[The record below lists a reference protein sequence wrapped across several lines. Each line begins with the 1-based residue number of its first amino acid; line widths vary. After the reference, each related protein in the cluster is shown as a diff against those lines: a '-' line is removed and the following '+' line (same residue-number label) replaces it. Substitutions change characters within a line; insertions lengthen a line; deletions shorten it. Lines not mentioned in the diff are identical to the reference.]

1 MLIRIS
7 EQQKAICVVL
17 ASDRKCIH
25 LLSLLDFD
33 VIDSLIAVLKPLH
46 ELTDLL
52 AAEKRISVKPLVA
65 SICSKM
71 LALKDDDTELAKDM
85 KERIKCDLLQ
95 RYSDT
100 DTNQLLSVCSF
111 LDPRFKKRLTE
122 EDMCV
127 SIEFLKKELLDFED
141 SSEDGASVSLS
152 EPRTKQSAW
161 SRILGDGPEEIPAN
175 ITTQDKITQEIES
188 YLRLP
193 VHDIDDCPLKWWK
206 SEDTKFPLL
215 AKMAKKYLCV
225 CATSVAS
232 ERVFSLAG
240 YIASNVRNCL
250 KPSKIDQLTFL
261 ARNLQ

>member
-1 MLIRIS
+1 M
-7 EQQKAICVVL
+7 
-17 ASDRKCIH
+17 
-25 LLSLLDFD
+25 
-33 VIDSLIAVLKPLH
+33 
-46 ELTDLL
+46 
-52 AAEKRISVKPLVA
+52 
-65 SICSKM
+65 
-71 LALKDDDTELAKDM
+71 
-85 KERIKCDLLQ
+85 LQ
-95 RYSDT
+95 RYSDS

-111 LDPRFKKRLTE
+111 LDPRFKKWLTE
-122 EDMCV
+122 EDMCI
-127 SIEFLKKELLDFED
+127 SIEFLKEELLDFED
-141 SSEDGASVSLS
+141 SSEDGASASLS

-161 SRILGDGPEEIPAN
+161 SRILGDGPEEIPVN

-240 YIASNVRNCL
+240 YIASNERNCL